1 MKVLLVNPNRFSA
14 PPAPPIGLEYVA
26 ASIMKD
32 GHEVRVLDLFFSD
45 DLQADMERAIT
56 SFRPDIVGVTVRNID
71 SVLYQGN
78 EFYLDGIRDI
88 VQYLKTSHGLRVLV
102 GGAGMSADPEGI
114 LEYLGA
120 DYGVAGP
127 AEGTISDV
135 LTALLHSGPLP
146 KISRGY
152 YHPYGSCPRHREGID
167 YAAYSKAG
175 GIAGFETHKGCSSS
189 CVYCIEANSPVA
201 FKRPEDVVEEIRG
214 LVDSGLRQFHL
225 CDSEFNEDLDHCL
238 AFCSALKRAGLP
250 MQWVLYM
257 KPANY
262 NQKLFRLM
270 RETGVYLITLTVDS
284 FRKCPLYWDDI
295 EKIVFGART
304 YGIRLA
310 VDFLTGFPHE
320 NEDLLKWCLDFF
332 RRLQPNKVNINTYIR
347 LYRSLAISKII
358 MADETLKADLSAH
371 TADDSLIR
379 PVFYNHVNA
388 DRLRELI
395 DGDELFRIEGSEQGV
410 NYTRE

>member
-1 MKVLLVNPNRFSA
+1 
-14 PPAPPIGLEYVA
+14 
-26 ASIMKD
+26 
-32 GHEVRVLDLFFSD
+32 
-45 DLQADMERAIT
+45 
-56 SFRPDIVGVTVRNID
+56 
-71 SVLYQGN
+71 
-78 EFYLDGIRDI
+78 
-88 VQYLKTSHGLRVLV
+88 
-102 GGAGMSADPEGI
+102 
-114 LEYLGA
+114 
-120 DYGVAGP
+120 
-127 AEGTISDV
+127 
-135 LTALLHSGPLP
+135 
-146 KISRGY
+146 
-152 YHPYGSCPRHREGID
+152 
-167 YAAYSKAG
+167 
-175 GIAGFETHKGCSSS
+175 
-189 CVYCIEANSPVA
+189 
-201 FKRPEDVVEEIRG
+201 
-214 LVDSGLRQFHL
+214 
-225 CDSEFNEDLDHCL
+225 
-238 AFCSALKRAGLP
+238 
-250 MQWVLYM
+250 M

-332 RRLQPNKVNINTYIR
+332 RRLQPNKVNINTHIR

-410 NYTRE
+410 NYTRD